1 MHAPRE
7 EAMQDPD
14 GMSRRGGSSR
24 SRVTKCDLA
33 AQEFAKGDHRGDFS
47 VGRRSASFSGKVV
60 GESNC
65 ELGRAK
71 MDTHGVGCLVSVFVC
86 GHQEAGVH

>member
-33 AQEFAKGDHRGDFS
+33 AQEFAKGDPRESF
-47 VGRRSASFSGKVV
+47 RRHSASFCRKAV

-65 ELGRAK
+65 EPGRAK